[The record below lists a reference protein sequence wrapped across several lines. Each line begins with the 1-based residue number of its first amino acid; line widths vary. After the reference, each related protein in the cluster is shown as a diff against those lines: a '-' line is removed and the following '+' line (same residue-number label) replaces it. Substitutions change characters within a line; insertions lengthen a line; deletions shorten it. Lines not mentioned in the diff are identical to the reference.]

1 MEEKGTVTFEGR
13 TLTFESERP
22 LHNGTGW
29 ERYLDSS
36 SPDCWRF
43 RMKKGPFFWMFI
55 PMLLIPVAG
64 WLLLLLA
71 GGIILLIKMCSKRA
85 FAVPTFD
92 FQNNCY
98 YRDRKK
104 PRYGDFSQLNDYLSL
119 SKVTGVQLL
128 YKEFRGSKGSTTEA
142 YELNLVTD
150 DLKRVYICDS
160 GSYEKLRTAAELL
173 AEKLNVP
180 VKVHLRPQDV
190 KVKKFPA
197 WIGFIFLFGFSGLG
211 GLALYLNVG
220 QPLYRS
226 LRAQEFQP
234 VSAVV
239 TQSKIVSERHRSKNS
254 SYTVYKADISFA
266 YMVKGKKY
274 SSNNYTFFDDFSRS
288 SSRANA
294 MVRKH
299 PAGKQI
305 TCYINPAN
313 PYQAV
318 VDRKIPCWELA
329 LEALGYTFFLVMGFV
344 IFAIL
349 RAQRNK

>member
-1 MEEKGTVTFEGR
+1 MLGTIASDVDVRTSAKGTA
-13 TLTFESERP
+13 
-22 LHNGTGW
+22 
-29 ERYLDSS
+29 
-36 SPDCWRF
+36 
-43 RMKKGPFFWMFI
+43 
-55 PMLLIPVAG
+55 VAKFS
-64 WLLLLLA
+64 L
-71 GGIILLIKMCSKRA
+71 
-85 FAVPTFD
+85 AVPKKFANQQGKHESTFIRCIAFKGVAD
-92 FQNNCY
+92 FCA
-98 YRDRKK
+98 K
-104 PRYGDFSQLNDYLSL
+104 YLA
-119 SKVTGVQLL
+119 
-128 YKEFRGSKGSTTEA
+128 KGGKIAIEGA
-142 YELNLVTD
+142 
-150 DLKRVYICDS
+150 IDS

-180 VKVHLRPQDV
+180 VKVHLRDQNI

-211 GLALYLNVG
+211 GLALYLHVC

-239 TQSKIVSERHRSKNS
+239 TQSKIVSERHKSKNS

-274 SSNNYTFFDDFSRS
+274 SSNNYTYFDDFSRS

-329 LEALGYTFFLVMGFV
+329 SEALGYTFFLVMGFV

>member
-1 MEEKGTVTFEGR
+1 MEEKGSLNFEGR

-22 LHNGTGW
+22 MYNGTGW
-29 ERYLDSS
+29 ERYLDTS

-43 RMKKGPFFWMFI
+43 RMKKGPLFWIFI
-55 PMLLIPVAG
+55 PMLLIPLAG
-64 WLLLLLA
+64 WALFLLT

-85 FAVPTFD
+85 FAVPAFD
-92 FQNNCY
+92 FQNDCF

-104 PRYGDFSQLNDYLSL
+104 PKYGDFTQLNNYLPL
-119 SKVTGVQLL
+119 SKVTGLQLL

-142 YELNLVTD
+142 YELNLMTD
-150 DLKRVYICDS
+150 DLKRVYVCDS
-160 GSYEKLRTAAELL
+160 GNYEKLRAAAELL

-180 VKVHLRPQDV
+180 VKVHLRQEV

-211 GLALYLNVG
+211 GLALYLHVC

-226 LRAQEFQP
+226 LQACEFQP

-239 TQSKIVSERHRSKNS
+239 TKSVTVSERRKSKNS

-274 SSNNYTFFDDFSRS
+274 SSNNYTYFDDFSRS

-299 PAGKQI
+299 PAGKKI
-305 TCYINPAN
+305 TCYINPDK
-313 PYQAV
+313 PEQVV
-318 VDRKIPCWELA
+318 VDRTIPYWELA
-329 LEALGYTFFLVMGFV
+329 LESLGYTFFLVMGFV

-349 RAQRNK
+349 RAQRKK